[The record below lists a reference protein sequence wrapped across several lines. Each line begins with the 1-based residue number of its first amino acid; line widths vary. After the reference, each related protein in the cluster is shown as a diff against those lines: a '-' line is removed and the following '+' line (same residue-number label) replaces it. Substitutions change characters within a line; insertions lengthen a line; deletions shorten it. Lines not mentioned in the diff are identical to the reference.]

1 MRAFKQQH
9 EEKMKIK
16 PEINMTAGWGFFF
29 FFAGFSHPVHIFHF
43 SSCCS
48 VAPLLFWQKNKRS
61 KYKNRKLFFYFHE
74 HWYIVKRA

>member
-1 MRAFKQQH
+1 VRAFKQQH

-48 VAPLLFWQKNKRS
+48 VAPLLFWHEINGQSIKIGN
-61 KYKNRKLFFYFHE
+61 YFFTFTS
-74 HWYIVKRA
+74 IGI